1 LSQQLGNGIVARLM
15 GGTPDQYP
23 DRFDAGSPI
32 ELLPNGSKQVLI
44 HGTADDI
51 VPVSQSEKFVER
63 AEQLGERPTLVR
75 LNGVGHFDL
84 IDPESEVWFN
94 VTRAVLQVLG
104 LR

>member
-1 LSQQLGNGIVARLM
+1 M

-23 DRFDAGSPI
+23 DRYKAGSPI

-51 VPVSQSEKFVER
+51 VPISQSEKFVEK
-63 AEQLGERPTLVR
+63 AEQLGERPTLVK
-75 LNGVGHFDL
+75 LSGVGHFDL
-84 IDPESEVWFN
+84 IDPESDVWPI
-94 VTRAVLQVLG
+94 VTRAVLSVLG